1 LDCNQRSAF
10 RPASHA
16 PRSTRSPRQTYG
28 LGTQRRAS
36 SPYDIEALAQLVR
49 QTSSNAH
56 LSSAPAR
63 ARCSA
68 SRPCEAVPALVA
80 IEERPCLH
88 GVLSSRTLQS
98 RNNVAI
104 LRLNSWFR
112 FGPRFSPH
120 RAGYILEALNFSNP
134 TERKCLPLFCR
145 GFRND
150 FRDRRSFVSASRSP
164 HGFATA
170 CAPERHLVLQGKI
183 NAQPAR
189 QVVVGSRSKGPISSG
204 FYWFRTPAS

>member
-1 LDCNQRSAF
+1 MTLRRRDHRACTVLGSSGFTRTAIDSSPPRAF
-10 RPASHA
+10 LPLLGV
-16 PRSTRSPRQTYG
+16 PGRSP
-28 LGTQRRAS
+28 
-36 SPYDIEALAQLVR
+36 
-49 QTSSNAH
+49 
-56 LSSAPAR
+56 LSWAVST
-63 ARCSA
+63 

-88 GVLSSRTLQS
+88 GVLFSRTLQS

-189 QVVVGSRSKGPISSG
+189 QVVVGSRSKGPISSA

>member
-1 LDCNQRSAF
+1 MTLRRRDHGAWTILGSSGF
-10 RPASHA
+10 
-16 PRSTRSPRQTYG
+16 TRT
-28 LGTQRRAS
+28 AIDS
-36 SPYDIEALAQLVR
+36 SPPAGFPPPIRGPGKSPIKAP
-49 QTSSNAH
+49 T
-56 LSSAPAR
+56 SAPLSWAV
-63 ARCSA
+63 ST

-88 GVLSSRTLQS
+88 GVLFSRTLQS

-150 FRDRRSFVSASRSP
+150 FRDRRSLVSASRSP
-164 HGFATA
+164 HAFATA

-204 FYWFRTPAS
+204 FYRFRTPAS

>member
-1 LDCNQRSAF
+1 MNKPVRIGMDTSKSVFQLHGVDENETVVVRRQF
-10 RPASHA
+10 RRTEMIRYFEKLP
-16 PRSTRSPRQTYG
+16 
-28 LGTQRRAS
+28 
-36 SPYDIEALAQLVR
+36 
-49 QTSSNAH
+49 
-56 LSSAPAR
+56 
-63 ARCSA
+63 
-68 SRPCEAVPALVA
+68 PALVA

-164 HGFATA
+164 HAFATA